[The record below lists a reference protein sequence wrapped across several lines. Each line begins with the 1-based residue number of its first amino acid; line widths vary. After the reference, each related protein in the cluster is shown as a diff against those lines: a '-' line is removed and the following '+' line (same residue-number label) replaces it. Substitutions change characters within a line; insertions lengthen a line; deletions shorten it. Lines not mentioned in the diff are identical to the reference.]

1 METNNKEFRSM
12 KLMFCLQLIIF
23 ISLAWCYYLSYHRFI
38 GGLFLLLLIVMIVSF
53 INHYTMISNIYSQI
67 RKVIQYIDNKQTGLI
82 IDGDIGLLYDKVF
95 TLEKRNKAYEEVIK
109 KEKENLKNT
118 IEDICHQM
126 KTPLSSI
133 SINNELLLETID
145 DEKIMINQQQIDKLK
160 DLISSLL
167 TLAKL
172 ENDVVHFEFQK
183 LPLKY
188 LLDLSIQ
195 SIYSLIQEKEIIIDV
210 QDKEFFYDESWLVEA
225 ISNILKNALEQEAVT
240 KIKINSQVIENYLK
254 VYIHDNGQ
262 GIDSKD
268 LPHLFERFYKS
279 KNSHKESV
287 GIGLSLT
294 KEIIRLHHGFIDVY
308 NDQGACFELTFPLYA
323 ISEKT

>member
-1 METNNKEFRSM
+1 
-12 KLMFCLQLIIF
+12 
-23 ISLAWCYYLSYHRFI
+23 
-38 GGLFLLLLIVMIVSF
+38 
-53 INHYTMISNIYSQI
+53 
-67 RKVIQYIDNKQTGLI
+67 
-82 IDGDIGLLYDKVF
+82 
-95 TLEKRNKAYEEVIK
+95 
-109 KEKENLKNT
+109 
-118 IEDICHQM
+118 
-126 KTPLSSI
+126 
-133 SINNELLLETID
+133 
-145 DEKIMINQQQIDKLK
+145 MINQQQIDKLK